1 LVALIPLPIGV
12 MRYGPRWRQ
21 NSVYTRDY

>member
-12 MRYGPRWRQ
+12 MRCGPRWRQ